1 MGGGGIDIR
10 VPIGLMFLV
19 VGAIIAGYGIVTNGD
34 PMYANHSLGININ
47 LIWGIILVLFSLTML
62 GLAWMASKKHKS

>member
-34 PMYANHSLGININ
+34 AMYANHSLGININ